1 MQAIVREVLE
11 TLPAPDRV
19 ILAEARLAA
28 ASGDAAGHER
38 FARQI
43 EALRAIEW
51 RKPGRPAPW
60 TGSMTVTA
68 FNAERL
74 KNPEA
79 TRALLDRAG
88 ATVSLL
94 SEVDVG
100 MARSGNRH
108 GLQALT
114 ERTGEDCL
122 YGVEFVELDLGDP
135 QEIEAHAGERNATGF
150 HGNGIV
156 SALRLTEPC
165 LISLEEGGRWFAGRK
180 GAQHRLG
187 GRIAVAARVEDAP
200 RPLWLVATHLESKT
214 DAEDRAD
221 QMRRLL
227 DALDSVTAG
236 AAAIIGG
243 DLNTKA
249 LPAGDEA
256 RWLAEPERWE
266 PLFEAAAAAGFDWR
280 ASNVP
285 AATQRTGPSGDPEP
299 PFRKLDWI
307 LTRGVAVADPRVIH
321 ALDRAG
327 RPISD
332 HEMLAVDVS
341 F

>member
-11 TLPAPDRV
+11 TLPAPDPV
-19 ILAEARLAA
+19 ILAEARMAA

-38 FARQI
+38 FARQV
-43 EALRAIEW
+43 EALRAIEH
-51 RKPGRPAPW
+51 RAPRRSTPW
-60 TGSMTVTA
+60 TGRFTIAA
-68 FNAERL
+68 FNAQRL

-79 TRALLDRAG
+79 ARALLDRVG
-88 ATVSLL
+88 ATVALL
-94 SEVDVG
+94 SEVDIG

-114 ERTGEDCL
+114 ERTGEGSL

-135 QEIEAHAGERNATGF
+135 REMKAHAGEHNAAGF

-156 SALRLTEPC
+156 SGLQLTDPC
-165 LISLEEGGRWFAGRK
+165 LISLEEGGRWFAGRN

-200 RPLWLVATHLESKT
+200 RPLWLVSVHLESKT
-214 DAEDRAD
+214 DAQDRAA

-227 DALDSVTAG
+227 DALDSITAG

-249 LPAGDEA
+249 LPAGDET
-256 RWLAEPERWE
+256 RWLAEPQRWE
-266 PLFEAAAAAGFDWR
+266 PLFEAAAAAGFEWG

-307 LTRGVAVADPRVIH
+307 LARGVATANPRVIA
-321 ALDRAG
+321 ALDGSG